1 MLFNCENGAL
11 NRIKDRE
18 KKQSSYISLMSDGF
32 NCTRLYLIKYFL
44 KKFFLP
50 ILHVVYRIDFV
61 KMTENKIYIFVSK
74 QLMYIFK
81 KGMQIVQI
89 Q

>member
-1 MLFNCENGAL
+1 M
-11 NRIKDRE
+11 
-18 KKQSSYISLMSDGF
+18 
-32 NCTRLYLIKYFL
+32 

-89 Q
+89 QLESLVNHKLLITQSYLLQISHSRSDNLI